1 MSSRTWCAP
10 GTAERRERSNH
21 KDARNEPGNWP
32 MIKPIRATG
41 LERLELQRLRD
52 RVGRLYAALQEANE
66 AEDPLASGTWA
77 PPVDVCETE
86 KMISVRVELPGVN
99 ADQII
104 IGLSN
109 SKLRIWGEKK
119 RRPNRRRIISY
130 LCSERSFGKFARIV
144 PLRWTVCIRTATA
157 ELDNGV
163 LHIHLP
169 KIEDRRG
176 EEVLVAVKDAS
187 S

>member
-1 MSSRTWCAP
+1 
-10 GTAERRERSNH
+10 
-21 KDARNEPGNWP
+21 

-66 AEDPLASGTWA
+66 TESPLVSGTWA
-77 PPVDVCETE
+77 PPVDLCETE
-86 KMISVRVELPGVN
+86 QGISIRVELPGVN
-99 ADQII
+99 AEQIK

-109 SKLRIWGEKK
+109 TKLRIWGEKK

-130 LCSERSFGKFARIV
+130 LCSERSFGKFGRIV
-144 PLRWTVCIRTATA
+144 HLRWTVCIRDASA
-157 ELDNGV
+157 ELKGGM
-163 LHIHLP
+163 LHIFLP

-176 EEVLVAVKDAS
+176 EEVLIAVKDAN
-187 S
+187 